1 MVTLTIDNKTVTV
14 PAGTTILDAARQVDI
29 HIPTLCYLREINE
42 VASCRI
48 CAVEVEGVDKLAT
61 ACNTLVEEG
70 MVVHTNTQRV
80 RITRKTNVEL
90 ILSQHV
96 DHCVTCVRSGN
107 CSLQALSKAM
117 NIQSVPFR
125 KEAPERPW
133 DPTLPILRDSS
144 KCIKCLRCVS
154 VCERVQS
161 LGVWEVTGSGAHTT
175 VRIRGGLRMNEA
187 NCALCGQCVA
197 HCPVGALRERDDT
210 EAVFAALADPTKEV
224 VFQIAPA
231 VRAAWGEILGLSP
244 EQATERRLAAAVR
257 ALGVRHVFDTTF
269 SADLTIME
277 ESSEFVERLT
287 KPGSGALPQFTSCC
301 PGWVRFVRTE
311 YPEMAANLSTA
322 KSPQQMF
329 GAVAKSY
336 YAEKLG
342 KAPEDIFCVS
352 VMPCTAKKYESA
364 TPEVSDAA
372 SQDVD
377 VVLTTR
383 ELDRMLRAMQINV
396 AALPEEDFDSP
407 LGRGSGAGV
416 IFGVTGG
423 VMEAALR
430 TAYWQLTGSNPPA
443 DAFQEIRGQKPW
455 REASFTIGETTVRL
469 AVASGLG
476 PARQLMDALRSG
488 QVHYDFVEVM
498 ACPGGC
504 SGGGGQPIHD
514 GQDFAAQRGQQ
525 LYQLDAESPHP
536 LLPRESGCAGP
547 VPGVPGPAPVGEGPP
562 PAAHRPENL
571 DPVIC
576 RNDRTK
582 KRPQVSI

>member
-125 KEAPERPW
+125 KEASERPW

-287 KPGSGALPQFTSCC
+287 KPGSGELPQFTSCC

-476 PARQLMDALRSG
+476 SARQLMDALRSG

-504 SGGGGQPIHD
+504 AGGGGQPIHD

-525 LYQLDAESPHP
+525 LYQLDAESPIRFSHENPDVQALYREYLGQP
-536 LLPRESGCAGP
+536 LSEK
-547 VPGVPGPAPVGEGPP
+547 
-562 PAAHRPENL
+562 AHHL
-571 DPVIC
+571 LHTDQ
-576 RNDRTK
+576 RTWTL
-582 KRPQVSI
+582 

>member
-396 AALPEEDFDSP
+396 AARPEEDFDSP

-476 PARQLMDALRSG
+476 SARQLMDALRSG

-525 LYQLDAESPHP
+525 LYQLDAESPIRFSHENPDVQALYREYLGQP
-536 LLPRESGCAGP
+536 LSEK
-547 VPGVPGPAPVGEGPP
+547 
-562 PAAHRPENL
+562 AHHL
-571 DPVIC
+571 LHTDQ
-576 RNDRTK
+576 RTWTL
-582 KRPQVSI
+582 

>member
-125 KEAPERPW
+125 KEASERPW

-144 KCIKCLRCVS
+144 KCIKCLR
-154 VCERVQS
+154 CERVQS

-287 KPGSGALPQFTSCC
+287 KPGSGELPQFTSCC

-476 PARQLMDALRSG
+476 SARQLMDALRSG

-525 LYQLDAESPHP
+525 LYQLDAESPIRFSHENPDVQALYREYLGQP
-536 LLPRESGCAGP
+536 LSEK
-547 VPGVPGPAPVGEGPP
+547 
-562 PAAHRPENL
+562 AHHL
-571 DPVIC
+571 LHTDQ
-576 RNDRTK
+576 RTWTL
-582 KRPQVSI
+582 

>member
-133 DPTLPILRDSS
+133 DPALPILRDSS

-287 KPGSGALPQFTSCC
+287 KPGSGELPQFTSCC

-476 PARQLMDALRSG
+476 SARQLMDALRSG

-525 LYQLDAESPHP
+525 LYQLDAESPIRFSHENPDVQALYREYLGQP
-536 LLPRESGCAGP
+536 LSEK
-547 VPGVPGPAPVGEGPP
+547 
-562 PAAHRPENL
+562 AHHL
-571 DPVIC
+571 LHTDQ
-576 RNDRTK
+576 RTWTL
-582 KRPQVSI
+582 

>member
-476 PARQLMDALRSG
+476 SARQLMDALRSG

-514 GQDFAAQRGQQ
+514 GQELAESRSEK
-525 LYQLDAESPHP
+525 LYGLDAIADLRFSHENPSVQRLYKDFLVRPLSEKAHHLLHTDHTAWEMPLSPD
-536 LLPRESGCAGP
+536 
-547 VPGVPGPAPVGEGPP
+547 
-562 PAAHRPENL
+562 NQK
-571 DPVIC
+571 
-576 RNDRTK
+576 N
-582 KRPQVSI
+582 

>member
-125 KEAPERPW
+125 KEASERPW

-287 KPGSGALPQFTSCC
+287 KPGSGELPQFTSCC

-476 PARQLMDALRSG
+476 SARQLMDALRSG

-525 LYQLDAESPHP
+525 LYQLDAESPIRFSH
-536 LLPRESGCAGP
+536 
-547 VPGVPGPAPVGEGPP
+547 
-562 PAAHRPENL
+562 ENL
-571 DPVIC
+571 DVQALYREYLGQPLSEKAHHLLHT
-576 RNDRTK
+576 DQRTWTL
-582 KRPQVSI
+582 

>member
-430 TAYWQLTGSNPPA
+430 TAYWQLTGNNPPA

-455 REASFTIGETTVRL
+455 REASFTIGEITVRL

-476 PARQLMDALRSG
+476 SARQLMDALRSG

-504 SGGGGQPIHD
+504 SGGGGQPSTTARTLPPS
-514 GQDFAAQRGQQ
+514 GASSSTSWMRRAPS
-525 LYQLDAESPHP
+525 ASPTRIRMCRP
-536 LLPRESGCAGP
+536 CTGSTWASPCRRRPTTCCTPTRE
-547 VPGVPGPAPVGEGPP
+547 PGPCD
-562 PAAHRPENL
+562 L
-571 DPVIC
+571 Q
-576 RNDRTK
+576 
-582 KRPQVSI
+582 KR

>member
-125 KEAPERPW
+125 KEASERPW

-287 KPGSGALPQFTSCC
+287 KPGSGELPQFTSCC
-301 PGWVRFVRTE
+301 PGWARFVRTE
-311 YPEMAANLSTA
+311 YPELAANLSTA

-476 PARQLMDALRSG
+476 SARQLMDALRSG

-525 LYQLDAESPHP
+525 LYQLDAESPIRFSHENPDVQALYREYLGQP
-536 LLPRESGCAGP
+536 LSEK
-547 VPGVPGPAPVGEGPP
+547 
-562 PAAHRPENL
+562 AHHL
-571 DPVIC
+571 LHTDQ
-576 RNDRTK
+576 RTWTL
-582 KRPQVSI
+582 

>member
-1 MVTLTIDNKTVTV
+1 MVTLTIDNHTVSV
-14 PAGTTILDAARQVDI
+14 PNGTTILEAARKVGVK
-29 HIPTLCYLREINE
+29 IPTLCYLPKINE
-42 VASCRI
+42 VASCRV

-61 ACNTLVEEG
+61 ACNTQVVEG

-107 CSLQALSKAM
+107 CSLQSLSKAM

-133 DPTLPILRDSS
+133 DPALPILRDSA

-175 VRIRGGLRMNEA
+175 VRIRGGLPMNEA
-187 NCALCGQCVA
+187 NCALCGQCVS

-210 EAVFAALADPTKEV
+210 EAVFSALADPTKEV

-231 VRAAWGEILGLSP
+231 VRSAWGEILGLSP
-244 EQATERRLAAAVR
+244 DQATEKRLAAAVR
-257 ALGVRHVFDTTF
+257 ALGVRYVFDTTF
-269 SADLTIME
+269 SADLTILE
-277 ESSEFVERLT
+277 ESHEFLQRLADPQA
-287 KPGSGALPQFTSCC
+287 KLPQFTSCC

-311 YPEMAANLSTA
+311 YPEMAEHLSTA

-336 YAEKLG
+336 FAEKLG

-352 VMPCTAKKYESA
+352 VMPCTAKKYEA
-364 TPEVSDAA
+364 AVPEVSNAA
-372 SQDVD
+372 GRDVD

-383 ELDRMLRAMQINV
+383 ELDRMLRAMQVNV
-396 AALPEEDFDSP
+396 AALPEEDFDHP

-430 TAYWQLTGSNPPA
+430 TAYWKLTGENPAP
-443 DAFQEIRGQKPW
+443 DAFEEIRGQQPW
-455 REASFTIGETTVRL
+455 REVSFTIGDRELRL

-476 PARQLMDALRSG
+476 AARELMDALRTG
-488 QVHYDFVEVM
+488 QARYDFVEVM

-514 GQDFAAQRGQQ
+514 GEDYAPQRGQV
-525 LYQLDAESPHP
+525 LYQLDRESPVRFSHENPEIQALYQDYLGQP
-536 LLPRESGCAGP
+536 LSEKAEVLLHTDQRKWT
-547 VPGVPGPAPVGEGPP
+547 
-562 PAAHRPENL
+562 L
-571 DPVIC
+571 
-576 RNDRTK
+576 
-582 KRPQVSI
+582 

>member
-287 KPGSGALPQFTSCC
+287 KPGSGELPQFTSCC

-455 REASFTIGETTVRL
+455 REASFTIGETTARL

-476 PARQLMDALRSG
+476 SARQLMDALRSG

-525 LYQLDAESPHP
+525 LYQLDAESPIRFSHENPDVQALYREYLGQP
-536 LLPRESGCAGP
+536 LSEK
-547 VPGVPGPAPVGEGPP
+547 
-562 PAAHRPENL
+562 AHHL
-571 DPVIC
+571 LHTDQ
-576 RNDRTK
+576 RTWTL
-582 KRPQVSI
+582 

>member
-287 KPGSGALPQFTSCC
+287 KPGSGELPQFTSCC

-407 LGRGSGAGV
+407 LGRGSGARV

-455 REASFTIGETTVRL
+455 REANFTIGEITVRL

-476 PARQLMDALRSG
+476 SARQLMDALRSG

-525 LYQLDAESPHP
+525 LYQLDAESPIRFSHENPDVQALYREYLGQP
-536 LLPRESGCAGP
+536 LSEK
-547 VPGVPGPAPVGEGPP
+547 
-562 PAAHRPENL
+562 AHHL
-571 DPVIC
+571 LHTDQ
-576 RNDRTK
+576 RTWTL
-582 KRPQVSI
+582 

>member
-287 KPGSGALPQFTSCC
+287 KPGSGELPQFTSCC

-476 PARQLMDALRSG
+476 SARQLMDALRSG

-525 LYQLDAESPHP
+525 LYQLDAESPIRCSHENPDVQALYREYLGQP
-536 LLPRESGCAGP
+536 LSEK
-547 VPGVPGPAPVGEGPP
+547 
-562 PAAHRPENL
+562 AHHL
-571 DPVIC
+571 LHTDQ
-576 RNDRTK
+576 RTWTL
-582 KRPQVSI
+582 

>member
-1 MVTLTIDNKTVTV
+1 MVTLTIDNHTVRV
-14 PAGTTILDAARQVDI
+14 PNGTTILEAARKVGVK
-29 HIPTLCYLREINE
+29 IPTLCYLPKINE
-42 VASCRI
+42 VASCRV

-61 ACNTLVEEG
+61 ACNTQVVEG

-107 CSLQALSKAM
+107 CSLQSLSKAM

-133 DPTLPILRDSS
+133 DPALPILRDSA

-175 VRIRGGLRMNEA
+175 VRIRGGLPMNEA
-187 NCALCGQCVA
+187 NCALCGQCVS

-210 EAVFAALADPTKEV
+210 EAVFSALADPTKEV

-231 VRAAWGEILGLSP
+231 VRSAWGEILGLSP
-244 EQATERRLAAAVR
+244 DQATEKRLAAAVR
-257 ALGVRHVFDTTF
+257 ALGVRYVFDTTF
-269 SADLTIME
+269 SADLTILE
-277 ESSEFVERLT
+277 ESHEFLQRLADPQA
-287 KPGSGALPQFTSCC
+287 KLPQFTSCC

-311 YPEMAANLSTA
+311 YPEMAEHLSTA

-336 YAEKLG
+336 FAEKLG

-383 ELDRMLRAMQINV
+383 ELDRMLRAMQVNV
-396 AALPEEDFDSP
+396 AALPEEDFDHP

-430 TAYWQLTGSNPPA
+430 TAYWKLTGENPAP
-443 DAFQEIRGQKPW
+443 DAFEEIRGQQPW
-455 REASFTIGETTVRL
+455 REVSFTIGDRELRL

-476 PARQLMDALRSG
+476 AARELMDALRAG
-488 QVHYDFVEVM
+488 QARYDFVEVM

-514 GQDFAAQRGQQ
+514 GEDYAPQRGQV
-525 LYQLDAESPHP
+525 LYQLDRESPVRFSHENPEIQALYQDYLGQP
-536 LLPRESGCAGP
+536 LSEKAEALLHTDQRKWT
-547 VPGVPGPAPVGEGPP
+547 
-562 PAAHRPENL
+562 L
-571 DPVIC
+571 
-576 RNDRTK
+576 
-582 KRPQVSI
+582 

>member
-1 MVTLTIDNKTVTV
+1 MVTLTIDNHTVRV
-14 PAGTTILDAARQVDI
+14 PNGTTILEAARKVGVK
-29 HIPTLCYLREINE
+29 IPTLCYLPKINE
-42 VASCRI
+42 VASCRV

-61 ACNTLVEEG
+61 ACNTQVVEG

-125 KEAPERPW
+125 KAAAERPW
-133 DPTLPILRDSS
+133 DPTLPILRDSA

-187 NCALCGQCVA
+187 NCALCGQCVS

-210 EAVFAALADPTKEV
+210 EAVFSALADPTKEV

-231 VRAAWGEILGLSP
+231 VRSAWGEILGLSP
-244 EQATERRLAAAVR
+244 DQATEKRLAAAVR
-257 ALGVRHVFDTTF
+257 ALGVRYVFDTTF
-269 SADLTIME
+269 SADLTILE
-277 ESSEFVERLT
+277 ESHEFLQRLADPQA
-287 KPGSGALPQFTSCC
+287 KLPQFTSCC

-311 YPEMAANLSTA
+311 YPEMAEHLSTA

-336 YAEKLG
+336 FAEKLG

-352 VMPCTAKKYESA
+352 VMPCTAKKYEA
-364 TPEVSDAA
+364 AVPEVSDAA
-372 SQDVD
+372 GRDVD

-383 ELDRMLRAMQINV
+383 ELDRMLRAMQVNV
-396 AALPEEDFDSP
+396 AALPEEDFDHP

-430 TAYWQLTGSNPPA
+430 TAYWKLTGENPAP
-443 DAFQEIRGQKPW
+443 DAFEEIRGQQPW
-455 REASFTIGETTVRL
+455 REVSFTIGDRELRL

-476 PARQLMDALRSG
+476 AARELMDALRTG
-488 QVHYDFVEVM
+488 QARYDFVEVM

-514 GQDFAAQRGQQ
+514 GEDYAPQRGQV
-525 LYQLDAESPHP
+525 LYQLDRESPVRFSHENPEIQALYQDYLGQP
-536 LLPRESGCAGP
+536 LSEKAEALLHTDQRKWT
-547 VPGVPGPAPVGEGPP
+547 
-562 PAAHRPENL
+562 L
-571 DPVIC
+571 
-576 RNDRTK
+576 
-582 KRPQVSI
+582 

>member
-287 KPGSGALPQFTSCC
+287 KPGSGELPQFTSCC

-372 SQDVD
+372 GQDVD

-476 PARQLMDALRSG
+476 SARQLMDALRSG

-525 LYQLDAESPHP
+525 LYQLDAESPIRFSHENPDVQALYREYLGQP
-536 LLPRESGCAGP
+536 LSEK
-547 VPGVPGPAPVGEGPP
+547 
-562 PAAHRPENL
+562 AHHL
-571 DPVIC
+571 LHTDQ
-576 RNDRTK
+576 RTWTL
-582 KRPQVSI
+582 

>member
-287 KPGSGALPQFTSCC
+287 KPGSGELPQFTSCC

-476 PARQLMDALRSG
+476 SARQLMDALRSG

-514 GQDFAAQRGQQ
+514 GQDFAARRGQQ
-525 LYQLDAESPHP
+525 LYQLDAESPIRFSHENPDVQALYREYLGQP
-536 LLPRESGCAGP
+536 LSEK
-547 VPGVPGPAPVGEGPP
+547 
-562 PAAHRPENL
+562 AHHL
-571 DPVIC
+571 LHTDQ
-576 RNDRTK
+576 RTWTL
-582 KRPQVSI
+582 

>member
-1 MVTLTIDNKTVTV
+1 MVTLTIDNNTVTV

-29 HIPTLCYLREINE
+29 HIPTLCSLREINE

-287 KPGSGALPQFTSCC
+287 KPGSGELPQFTSCC

-476 PARQLMDALRSG
+476 SARQLMDALRSG

-525 LYQLDAESPHP
+525 LYQLDAESPIRFSHENPDVQALYREYLGQP
-536 LLPRESGCAGP
+536 LSEK
-547 VPGVPGPAPVGEGPP
+547 
-562 PAAHRPENL
+562 AHHL
-571 DPVIC
+571 LHTDQ
-576 RNDRTK
+576 RTWTL
-582 KRPQVSI
+582 

>member
-1 MVTLTIDNKTVTV
+1 M
-14 PAGTTILDAARQVDI
+14 
-29 HIPTLCYLREINE
+29 
-42 VASCRI
+42 
-48 CAVEVEGVDKLAT
+48 DKLAT

-125 KEAPERPW
+125 KEASERPW

-287 KPGSGALPQFTSCC
+287 KPGSGELPQFTSCC

-476 PARQLMDALRSG
+476 SARQLMDALRSG

-525 LYQLDAESPHP
+525 LYQLDAESPIRFSHENPDVQALYREYLGQP
-536 LLPRESGCAGP
+536 LSEK
-547 VPGVPGPAPVGEGPP
+547 
-562 PAAHRPENL
+562 AHHL
-571 DPVIC
+571 LHTDQ
-576 RNDRTK
+576 RTWTL
-582 KRPQVSI
+582 

>member
-455 REASFTIGETTVRL
+455 REASFSIGETTVRL

-476 PARQLMDALRSG
+476 SARQLMDALRSG

-525 LYQLDAESPHP
+525 LYQLDAESPIRFSHENPDVQALYREYLGQP
-536 LLPRESGCAGP
+536 LSEK
-547 VPGVPGPAPVGEGPP
+547 
-562 PAAHRPENL
+562 AHHL
-571 DPVIC
+571 LHTDQ
-576 RNDRTK
+576 RTWTL
-582 KRPQVSI
+582 

>member
-125 KEAPERPW
+125 KEASERPW

-287 KPGSGALPQFTSCC
+287 KPGSGELPQFTSCC

-430 TAYWQLTGSNPPA
+430 TAYWQLTGNNPPA

-455 REASFTIGETTVRL
+455 REASFTIGEITVRL

-476 PARQLMDALRSG
+476 SARQLMDALRSG

-525 LYQLDAESPHP
+525 LYQLDAESPIRFSHENPDVQALYREYLGQP
-536 LLPRESGCAGP
+536 LSEK
-547 VPGVPGPAPVGEGPP
+547 
-562 PAAHRPENL
+562 AHHL
-571 DPVIC
+571 LHTDQ
-576 RNDRTK
+576 RTWTL
-582 KRPQVSI
+582 

>member
-287 KPGSGALPQFTSCC
+287 KPGSGELPQFTSCC

-476 PARQLMDALRSG
+476 SARQLMDALRSG
-488 QVHYDFVEVM
+488 QVHYDIVEVM

-525 LYQLDAESPHP
+525 LYQLDAESPIRFSHENPDVQALYREYLGQP
-536 LLPRESGCAGP
+536 LSEKPHHLL
-547 VPGVPGPAPVGEGPP
+547 
-562 PAAHRPENL
+562 HT
-571 DPVIC
+571 DQ
-576 RNDRTK
+576 RTWTL
-582 KRPQVSI
+582 

>member
-287 KPGSGALPQFTSCC
+287 KPGSGELPQFTSCC

-476 PARQLMDALRSG
+476 SARQLMDALRSG

-514 GQDFAAQRGQQ
+514 GQDFAPQRGQQ
-525 LYQLDAESPHP
+525 LYQLDAESPIRFSHENPDVQALYREYLGQP
-536 LLPRESGCAGP
+536 LSEKANHLL
-547 VPGVPGPAPVGEGPP
+547 
-562 PAAHRPENL
+562 HT
-571 DPVIC
+571 DQ
-576 RNDRTK
+576 RTWTL
-582 KRPQVSI
+582 

>member
-407 LGRGSGAGV
+407 LGRGSGAGI

-430 TAYWQLTGSNPPA
+430 TAYWQLTGNNPPA

-455 REASFTIGETTVRL
+455 REASFTIGEITVRL

-476 PARQLMDALRSG
+476 SARQLMDALRSG

-525 LYQLDAESPHP
+525 LYQLDAESPIRFSHENPDVQALYREYLGQP
-536 LLPRESGCAGP
+536 LSEK
-547 VPGVPGPAPVGEGPP
+547 
-562 PAAHRPENL
+562 AHHL
-571 DPVIC
+571 LHTDQ
-576 RNDRTK
+576 RTWTL
-582 KRPQVSI
+582 

>member
-1 MVTLTIDNKTVTV
+1 MVTLTIDNHTVSV
-14 PAGTTILDAARQVDI
+14 PNGTTILEAARKVGVK
-29 HIPTLCYLREINE
+29 IPTLCYLPKINE
-42 VASCRI
+42 VASCRV

-61 ACNTLVEEG
+61 ACNTQVVEG

-107 CSLQALSKAM
+107 CSLQSLSKAM

-133 DPTLPILRDSS
+133 DPALPILRDSA

-175 VRIRGGLRMNEA
+175 VRIRGGLPMNEA
-187 NCALCGQCVA
+187 NCALCGQCVS

-210 EAVFAALADPTKEV
+210 EAVFSALADPTKEV

-231 VRAAWGEILGLSP
+231 VRSAWGEILGLSP
-244 EQATERRLAAAVR
+244 DQATEKRLAAAVR
-257 ALGVRHVFDTTF
+257 ALGVRYVFDTTF
-269 SADLTIME
+269 SADLTILE
-277 ESSEFVERLT
+277 ESHEFLQRLADPQA
-287 KPGSGALPQFTSCC
+287 KLPQFTSCC

-311 YPEMAANLSTA
+311 YPEMAEHLSTA

-336 YAEKLG
+336 FAEKLG

-352 VMPCTAKKYESA
+352 VMPCTAKKYEA
-364 TPEVSDAA
+364 AVPEVSNAA
-372 SQDVD
+372 GRDVD

-383 ELDRMLRAMQINV
+383 ELDRMLRAMQVNV
-396 AALPEEDFDSP
+396 AALPEEDFDHP

-430 TAYWQLTGSNPPA
+430 TAYWKLTGENPAP
-443 DAFQEIRGQKPW
+443 DAFEEIRGQQPW
-455 REASFTIGETTVRL
+455 REVSFTIGDRELRL

-476 PARQLMDALRSG
+476 AARELMDALRAG
-488 QVHYDFVEVM
+488 QARYDFVEVM

-514 GQDFAAQRGQQ
+514 GEDYAPQRGQV
-525 LYQLDAESPHP
+525 LYQLDRESPVRFSHENPEIQALYQDYLGQP
-536 LLPRESGCAGP
+536 LSEKAEALLHTDQRKWT
-547 VPGVPGPAPVGEGPP
+547 
-562 PAAHRPENL
+562 L
-571 DPVIC
+571 
-576 RNDRTK
+576 
-582 KRPQVSI
+582 

>member
-125 KEAPERPW
+125 KEATERPW

-287 KPGSGALPQFTSCC
+287 KPGSGELPQFTSCC

-443 DAFQEIRGQKPW
+443 DAFQEVRGQKPW

-476 PARQLMDALRSG
+476 SARQLMDALRSG

-525 LYQLDAESPHP
+525 LYQLDAESPIRFSHENPDVQALYREYLGQP
-536 LLPRESGCAGP
+536 LSEK
-547 VPGVPGPAPVGEGPP
+547 
-562 PAAHRPENL
+562 AHHL
-571 DPVIC
+571 LHTDQ
-576 RNDRTK
+576 RTWTL
-582 KRPQVSI
+582 

>member
-287 KPGSGALPQFTSCC
+287 KPGSGELPQFTSCC

-430 TAYWQLTGSNPPA
+430 TAYWQLTGNNPPA

-476 PARQLMDALRSG
+476 SARQLMDALRSG
-488 QVHYDFVEVM
+488 QVHYGFVEVM

-525 LYQLDAESPHP
+525 LYQLDAESPIRFSHENPDVQALYREYLGQP
-536 LLPRESGCAGP
+536 LSEK
-547 VPGVPGPAPVGEGPP
+547 
-562 PAAHRPENL
+562 AHHL
-571 DPVIC
+571 LHTDQ
-576 RNDRTK
+576 RTWTL
-582 KRPQVSI
+582 

>member
-1 MVTLTIDNKTVTV
+1 MAFYDFKAVGYDVADCLILQ
-14 PAGTTILDAARQVDI
+14 PAGPFYGRSGHVFPNRL
-29 HIPTLCYLREINE
+29 P
-42 VASCRI
+42 
-48 CAVEVEGVDKLAT
+48 
-61 ACNTLVEEG
+61 CNP
-70 MVVHTNTQRV
+70 
-80 RITRKTNVEL
+80 
-90 ILSQHV
+90 QHV
-96 DHCVTCVRSGN
+96 MGGPAQTSYRIQGFRSGRRLRLRKQGIHGPAQHGPLVDGLPDPLGN
-107 CSLQALSKAM
+107 PIPQPQKLFVRTAGKMAVLPHKGRG
-117 NIQSVPFR
+117 IFIEGFFLHPFHYPDP
-125 KEAPERPW
+125 APDYVINSQPRFFSFAQNKGMGQLVRP
-133 DPTLPILRDSS
+133 I
-144 KCIKCLRCVS
+144 
-154 VCERVQS
+154 
-161 LGVWEVTGSGAHTT
+161 
-175 VRIRGGLRMNEA
+175 
-187 NCALCGQCVA
+187 GQ
-197 HCPVGALRERDDT
+197 H
-210 EAVFAALADPTKEV
+210 
-224 VFQIAPA
+224 
-231 VRAAWGEILGLSP
+231 WGEILGLSP

-287 KPGSGALPQFTSCC
+287 KPGSGELPQFTSCC

-476 PARQLMDALRSG
+476 SARQLMDALRSG

-525 LYQLDAESPHP
+525 LYQLDAESPIRFSHENPDVQALYREYLGQP
-536 LLPRESGCAGP
+536 LSEK
-547 VPGVPGPAPVGEGPP
+547 
-562 PAAHRPENL
+562 AHHL
-571 DPVIC
+571 LHTDQ
-576 RNDRTK
+576 RTWTL
-582 KRPQVSI
+582 

>member
-125 KEAPERPW
+125 KEASERPW

-277 ESSEFVERLT
+277 EGSEFVERLT
-287 KPGSGALPQFTSCC
+287 KPGSGELPQFTSCC

-476 PARQLMDALRSG
+476 SARQLMDALRSG

-525 LYQLDAESPHP
+525 LYQLDAESPIRFSHENPDVQALYREYLGQP
-536 LLPRESGCAGP
+536 LSEK
-547 VPGVPGPAPVGEGPP
+547 
-562 PAAHRPENL
+562 AHHL
-571 DPVIC
+571 LHTDQ
-576 RNDRTK
+576 RTWTL
-582 KRPQVSI
+582 

>member
-287 KPGSGALPQFTSCC
+287 KPGSGELPQFTSCC

-342 KAPEDIFCVS
+342 KAPEDIFSVS

-476 PARQLMDALRSG
+476 SARQLMDAIRSG

-525 LYQLDAESPHP
+525 LYQLDAESPIRFSHENPDVQALYREYLGQP
-536 LLPRESGCAGP
+536 LSEK
-547 VPGVPGPAPVGEGPP
+547 
-562 PAAHRPENL
+562 AHHL
-571 DPVIC
+571 LHTDQ
-576 RNDRTK
+576 RTWTL
-582 KRPQVSI
+582 

>member
-1 MVTLTIDNKTVTV
+1 MVTLTIDNHTVSV
-14 PAGTTILDAARQVDI
+14 PNGTTILEAARKVGVK
-29 HIPTLCYLREINE
+29 IPTLCYLPKINE
-42 VASCRI
+42 VASCRV

-61 ACNTLVEEG
+61 ACNTQVVEG

-107 CSLQALSKAM
+107 CSLQSLSKAM

-133 DPTLPILRDSS
+133 DPALPILRDSA

-175 VRIRGGLRMNEA
+175 VRIRGGLPMNEA
-187 NCALCGQCVA
+187 NCALCGQCVS

-210 EAVFAALADPTKEV
+210 EAVFSALADPTKEV

-231 VRAAWGEILGLSP
+231 VRSAWGEILGLSP
-244 EQATERRLAAAVR
+244 DQATEKRLAAAVR
-257 ALGVRHVFDTTF
+257 ALGVRYVFDTTF
-269 SADLTIME
+269 SADLTILE
-277 ESSEFVERLT
+277 ESHEFLQRLADPQA
-287 KPGSGALPQFTSCC
+287 KLPQFTSCC

-311 YPEMAANLSTA
+311 YPEMAEHLSTA

-336 YAEKLG
+336 FAEKLG

-352 VMPCTAKKYESA
+352 VMPCTAKKYEA
-364 TPEVSDAA
+364 AVPEVSDAA
-372 SQDVD
+372 GRDVD

-383 ELDRMLRAMQINV
+383 ELDRMLRAMQVNV
-396 AALPEEDFDSP
+396 AALPEEDFDHP

-430 TAYWQLTGSNPPA
+430 TAYWKLTGENPAP
-443 DAFQEIRGQKPW
+443 DAFEEIRGQQPW
-455 REASFTIGETTVRL
+455 REVSFTIGDRELRL

-476 PARQLMDALRSG
+476 AARELMDALRAG
-488 QVHYDFVEVM
+488 QARYDFVEVM

-514 GQDFAAQRGQQ
+514 GEDYAPRRGQV
-525 LYQLDAESPHP
+525 LYQLDRESPVRFSHENPEIQTLYQDYLGQP
-536 LLPRESGCAGP
+536 LSEKAEALLHTDQRKWT
-547 VPGVPGPAPVGEGPP
+547 
-562 PAAHRPENL
+562 L
-571 DPVIC
+571 
-576 RNDRTK
+576 
-582 KRPQVSI
+582 

>member
-364 TPEVSDAA
+364 APEVSDAA

-430 TAYWQLTGSNPPA
+430 TAYWQLTGNNPPA

-455 REASFTIGETTVRL
+455 REASFTIGEITVRL

-476 PARQLMDALRSG
+476 SARQLMDALRSG

-525 LYQLDAESPHP
+525 LYQLDAESPIRFSHENPDVQALYREYLGQP
-536 LLPRESGCAGP
+536 LSEK
-547 VPGVPGPAPVGEGPP
+547 
-562 PAAHRPENL
+562 AHHL
-571 DPVIC
+571 LHTDQ
-576 RNDRTK
+576 RTWTL
-582 KRPQVSI
+582 